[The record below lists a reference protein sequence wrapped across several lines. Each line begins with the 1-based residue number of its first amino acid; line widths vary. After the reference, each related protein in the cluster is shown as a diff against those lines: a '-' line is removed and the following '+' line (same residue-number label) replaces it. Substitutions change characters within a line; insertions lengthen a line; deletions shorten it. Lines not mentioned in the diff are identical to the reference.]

1 MHSRAR
7 MIRRALLL
15 AALICA
21 EHHAHATSC
30 VPGFDYGAFA
40 SCGVTMQG
48 GGVTNSYDSSIGN
61 YAASQSSPASNGNLG
76 ENCTTAGS
84 VQLSGSTTT
93 VNGEID
99 YGPGGSTGSVI
110 STSGG
115 ASYSTSGAL
124 GSTLTL
130 TPVTIP
136 TVGTN
141 QGDLTCS
148 SDCSPATNQTYGNV
162 SVKSSGTIITLSAGT
177 YVMDTFSMTGNSILN
192 VGTGPIIVYVSCTSS
207 SSGFDLSGGT
217 VQNSTQKST
226 DLVFMLSN
234 SCTTAK
240 ITGGVSSSYA
250 VYAPGTDITIAGGGT
265 IYGAV
270 VGKTVTDR
278 GGSAICYDKA
288 LQNFVGGGF
297 SCSSTEVSRASP
309 VIASVS
315 SATAIVQGTYESP
328 TGLATTLSDS
338 ASIGLWSF
346 PWIRG
351 HMRARTASTVNSSSF
366 SSGTV
371 LFDAGAAGKIPAAS
385 GGACS
390 APYSGTC
397 RAIFPNTNTTA
408 ASGTTFGSARNVKPL
423 DASNSTT
430 STTIGS
436 QIVSGLTGSNYMSI
450 IAKILAGSLGGVD
463 RSTVAVIGASTIA
476 GNGARPTMA
485 YFGAL
490 DGEIHAV
497 CASTGGTTATKT
509 TICPALGTELWAF
522 LPRVSLPLLKNN
534 VGRIA

>member
-270 VGKTVTDR
+270 VGKTVTDS
-278 GGSAICYDKA
+278 GGSAIYYDKA
-288 LQNFVGGGF
+288 LKNFVGGGF
-297 SCSSTEVSRASP
+297 SCSSSEVTRATP
-309 VIASVS
+309 
-315 SATAIVQGTYESP
+315 
-328 TGLATTLSDS
+328 D
-338 ASIGLWSF
+338 
-346 PWIRG
+346 
-351 HMRARTASTVNSSSF
+351 
-366 SSGTV
+366 
-371 LFDAGAAGKIPAAS
+371 IPSAS

-390 APYSGTC
+390 APYCGSC
-397 RAIFPNTNTTA
+397 RAIFTNTNTSA
-408 ASGTTFGSARNVKPL
+408 ASGTTFGSALNVKTL

-436 QIVSGLTGSNYMSI
+436 QIVSGLTGSNNMSI
-450 IAKILAGSLGGVD
+450 IAKLLAGCLGGVD

-509 TICPALGTELWAF
+509 NICPALGTELWAF
-522 LPRVSLPLLKNN
+522 LPRVSLPLLKGK
-534 VGRIA
+534 VGRINGRV